1 MEMNKE
7 ALEYLVSLGVVGV
20 QNINGQA
27 YSERQ
32 LYPVKPYV
40 PTPEK
45 INVTSLDSVVKLVKS
60 EAEKLMAYNK
70 TSVFVR
76 VDGPRKVSVFSGCVG
91 DEFKRHYFYEAT
103 CDVPDFKEGFRSHE
117 AAIIEL
123 QSRFSDGEGKEYLLG
138 LLSSISKESNVS
150 TNDNGVSQTVQARSG
165 VSLLQTVQVK
175 PRVSL
180 RPYRTFLEVEQPE
193 SQFLLRLNDKGEVGL
208 FEADGGMWKMH
219 AKKSVCAYLEAGLS
233 DLVSGGSVVVM
244 E

>member
-1 MEMNKE
+1 MEMNKD
-7 ALEYLVSLGVVGV
+7 ALEYLVSLGSLAIKEV
-20 QNINGQA
+20 NGQT
-27 YSERQ
+27 YSDRI

-45 INVTSLDSVVKLVKS
+45 INITSLDSVVKLVKA
-60 EAEKLMAYNK
+60 EAEKLMSHDG
-70 TSVFVR
+70 TPVFVR
-76 VDGPRKVSVFSGCVG
+76 VDTPRKVSVFSGCA

-103 CDVPDFKEGFRSHE
+103 CDVPDFYEGFRSHE
-117 AAIIEL
+117 KAIIEL
-123 QSRFSDGEGKEYLLG
+123 QSQYAEGEGREYLLG

-165 VSLLQTVQVK
+165 VSLLQTVPVK

-208 FEADGGMWKMH
+208 FEADGGMWKMQ
-219 AKKSVCAYLEAGLS
+219 AKKNVCTYLESGLS
-233 DLVSGGSVVVM
+233 ELVSAGSVVVM